1 MLGAHRAESR
11 PGPALSSQA
20 PTGPHLAS
28 PGSRQL
34 PTNMKLFLHC
44 ESLVICPPDTLAQLS
59 LVSRKRGRVADVAVI
74 TWALSGAGDQ
84 AVFYFPLVT
93 RSRWH
98 RNKSLCV
105 GMRKILFDQFSFKYF
120 LLKPSIKIDHQY
132 VASGYMGL
140 KVRLNE
146 SWVPI
151 SILEYYL
158 VDRDLAWGRHIL
170 CLDVFCGLLCY
181 SYSDIH
187 VVVIQE
193 IAFSEGIYFLCA
205 EDKTWI

>member
-1 MLGAHRAESR
+1 MKTTDTRFTDFYSALHAGPATADRVTTDNLLKFLHRLCRVHRVSVLPIRYFMLGAHRAESR

-93 RSRWH
+93 RSR
-98 RNKSLCV
+98 
-105 GMRKILFDQFSFKYF
+105 
-120 LLKPSIKIDHQY
+120 
-132 VASGYMGL
+132 
-140 KVRLNE
+140 
-146 SWVPI
+146 
-151 SILEYYL
+151 
-158 VDRDLAWGRHIL
+158 
-170 CLDVFCGLLCY
+170 
-181 SYSDIH
+181 
-187 VVVIQE
+187 
-193 IAFSEGIYFLCA
+193 
-205 EDKTWI
+205 